1 MRGGGGQMA
10 SGETNA
16 AQAARSLRRDAER
29 NRQRIL
35 DAAREVF
42 AAQGLDAGL
51 NEIARHAG
59 LGVGTVYRRFPDKE
73 VLIETVLED
82 EVASLTVLIEDFFHS
97 NSAWEGLRGLLHV
110 VADRQVAHRG
120 FSEAILGS
128 DHHRQFS
135 AAFRTR
141 VGPRMVAL
149 IRRAE
154 QEGSLRSGVSVGD
167 LMMILLM
174 VGELGAAGEAVSP
187 GMHRRYIDLFLES
200 LKAEDGRPALE
211 PGITEVQAQAIMRQ
225 LAKSRVRS

>member
-1 MRGGGGQMA
+1 MM
-10 SGETNA
+10 SGDADT
-16 AQAARSLRRDAER
+16 AQPAPTRSLRRDAER
-29 NRQRIL
+29 NRRRIL

-59 LGVGTVYRRFPDKE
+59 LGVGTVYRRFPDKQTL
-73 VLIETVLED
+73 VETVLED
-82 EVASLTVLIEDFFHS
+82 EVASLTVLIEDSFHTD
-97 NSAWEGLRGLLHV
+97 SAWEGLTRLLHV

-141 VGPRMVAL
+141 VGPRVVAL
-149 IRRAE
+149 IQRAE

-167 LMMILLM
+167 LMMLLLM
-174 VGELGAAGEAVSP
+174 VGELGTAGEAVRP
-187 GMHRRYIDLFLES
+187 GVHRRYVDLFLES
-200 LKAEDGRPALE
+200 LKFEDGRPALE
-211 PGITEVQAQAIMRQ
+211 PGITEVEAQAIMRR
-225 LAKSRVRS
+225 LAKGRVRS